1 MILEE
6 RNTILGT
13 VKKCIVENL
22 NPKKCNIIDPRRE
35 NYVNVPS
42 ITEILQELEI
52 LKLEFYEALSISN
65 DDDFHIHLKREL
77 DACFI
82 NRYFVEG
89 LQAWKANIGIRPV
102 FNHYKPVTYMFPY
115 FSKAEDEKSETMKQ
129 AAEEALVSGK
139 SNFEKMRAVARAYS
153 TKRVFQRN
161 MLDRYLDRTDRE
173 FQNGKF
179 AVIDSKCLAEF
190 LSFYYLQSK
199 SKPELHND
207 SKPVVLDDE
216 LMETNHLDFQLIR
229 TIPLMS
235 SKEKLKCRKVKAVL
249 RYYVPNA
256 NRNAE
261 EYAHNLLFSFYPFL
275 A

>member
-1 MILEE
+1 MILEK

-13 VKKCIVENL
+13 VKKCIVETL

-42 ITEILQELEI
+42 ITEILEELEI

-275 A
+275 E